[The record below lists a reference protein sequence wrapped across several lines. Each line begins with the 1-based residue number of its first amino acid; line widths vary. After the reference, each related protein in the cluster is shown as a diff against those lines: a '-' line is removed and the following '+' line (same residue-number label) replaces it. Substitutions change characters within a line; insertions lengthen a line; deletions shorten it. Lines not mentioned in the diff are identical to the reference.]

1 MNTPPSTCS
10 SGKSTPLKKDNDRS
24 RMQSFA
30 LPVDPA
36 DLQLGDPLPPND
48 PHAISVHL
56 PTWND
61 SLGWVTKD
69 PSVLQ
74 AMKTGYPRFFT
85 PRVVDQLGRRLA
97 RHLGVGDDGAPMMF
111 ASRTWAEMFRRYM
124 GEELL
129 AGGRVWGV
137 RWDGGVVDSDDGE
150 TGTCLWLAVV
160 VGEPK
165 GAEVSKARRFW
176 QHTGYG
182 ISSRRAV
189 FWLDRASFLN
199 RGSCREG
206 HELANGIQQNGF
218 HLDGDT
224 CGGDSVDQ
232 AKQNISDQ
240 IAGLLSDG
248 DMVLRKDDVLLY
260 PGGMAAISELIATRT
275 DSGTSSG
282 SGDSKKPNV
291 AVFGQVPFLYV
302 DTIKVLERV
311 HNCQVTVYGYSYAD
325 TERFERRLHNGEQF
339 HAVFTEFTGNPLL
352 QSPHLARLAF
362 LRKSF
367 SFVLAVDDTVG
378 TAACLRILRYC
389 DVVCTSLTKMFSGK
403 CNVMGGSLGLNPHS
417 TLYTSLREG
426 LHSRQQRQKDVWY
439 WEDALVMAENC
450 QGFEERI
457 QVASENALAVVE
469 LVQESPVVKKVYYP
483 SLGDT
488 RRYDA
493 YKRPGAGYG
502 FLLSVTFK
510 KKEEAVAFYNGL
522 NVAKGPS
529 LGTNFTLC
537 CAYTLLAHY
546 NELDRAAEFGVEESL
561 VRISV
566 GVEERGWLLGRV
578 NGALEAASLV

>member
-97 RHLGVGDDGAPMMF
+97 RHLGVGDDGALMMF

-137 RWDGGVVDSDDGE
+137 RWDGGTVDSDDDE

-199 RGSCREG
+199 RAPCREG
-206 HELANGIQQNGF
+206 HGLANGIQQHGF
-218 HLDGDT
+218 HSDGDT
-224 CGGDSVDQ
+224 CGEDSVDQ
-232 AKQNISDQ
+232 AKQDISDQ

-275 DSGTSSG
+275 DPGTSSG
-282 SGDSKKPNV
+282 SGDSKKLNV
-291 AVFGQVPFLYV
+291 AVFGQVP
-302 DTIKVLERV
+302 
-311 HNCQVTVYGYSYAD
+311 
-325 TERFERRLHNGEQF
+325 
-339 HAVFTEFTGNPLL
+339 L
-352 QSPHLARLAF
+352 QS
-362 LRKSF
+362 
-367 SFVLAVDDTVG
+367 
-378 TAACLRILRYC
+378 
-389 DVVCTSLTKMFSGK
+389 
-403 CNVMGGSLGLNPHS
+403 
-417 TLYTSLREG
+417 
-426 LHSRQQRQKDVWY
+426 
-439 WEDALVMAENC
+439 
-450 QGFEERI
+450 
-457 QVASENALAVVE
+457 
-469 LVQESPVVKKVYYP
+469 
-483 SLGDT
+483 
-488 RRYDA
+488 
-493 YKRPGAGYG
+493 
-502 FLLSVTFK
+502 
-510 KKEEAVAFYNGL
+510 FYLPRMLWSSNM
-522 NVAKGPS
+522 
-529 LGTNFTLC
+529 
-537 CAYTLLAHY
+537 
-546 NELDRAAEFGVEESL
+546 
-561 VRISV
+561 
-566 GVEERGWLLGRV
+566 
-578 NGALEAASLV
+578 